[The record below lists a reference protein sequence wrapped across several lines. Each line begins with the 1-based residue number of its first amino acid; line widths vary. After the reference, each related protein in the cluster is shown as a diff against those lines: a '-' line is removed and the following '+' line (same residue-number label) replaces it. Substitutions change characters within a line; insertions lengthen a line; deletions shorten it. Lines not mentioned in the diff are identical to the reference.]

1 MGGGVSS
8 ATKTSK
14 MGLPATTWALHMA
27 KAMMAYPELR
37 NPFEETAIHPEGST
51 TVLYQ
56 GKSVTLQRTGGGDGL
71 LIDPADL
78 HRINGFEL
86 KPQGACYED
95 MCIPLN
101 DELLTEHDGAQW
113 FNLTAFADLLGQPYV
128 ADTDHQVWSF
138 AEIPAKRESMMV
150 DAMAPDLEIT
160 DRQGNV
166 LNLAD
171 LKGKK
176 ALIVTWSSW

>member
-1 MGGGVSS
+1 
-8 ATKTSK
+8 
-14 MGLPATTWALHMA
+14 MA
-27 KAMMAYPELR
+27 DAMMAYPELR
-37 NPFEETAIHPEGST
+37 HPFAETPIHADGCT

-56 GKSVTLQRTGGGDGL
+56 GKQILLSTTGDGDEL
-71 LIDPADL
+71 LIRPEDL
-78 HRINGFEL
+78 QQINGFEV
-86 KPQGACYED
+86 KPEGACYAD

-101 DELLTEHDGAQW
+101 DELLVKQADQTW
-113 FNLTAFADLLGQPYV
+113 FNLSAFATLLEQPFV
-128 ADTDHQVWSF
+128 ADHEARVWSF

-150 DAMAPDLEIT
+150 DAQAPDFEIT

-166 LNLAD
+166 VRLAD